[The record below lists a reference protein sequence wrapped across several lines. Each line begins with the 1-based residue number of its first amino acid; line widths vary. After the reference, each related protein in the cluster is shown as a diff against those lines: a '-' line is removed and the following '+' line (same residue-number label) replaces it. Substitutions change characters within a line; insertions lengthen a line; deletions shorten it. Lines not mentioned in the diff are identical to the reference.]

1 MPNIVIR
8 NAVPED
14 APLVID
20 FIISLAQHEGVE
32 NEINPKVG
40 ALRTHLH
47 ADANPRLYGLIAELD
62 GAPAGM
68 TLYCPSY
75 LNGTTEWVLHMHNL
89 AVFKRYRRLGVGHAL
104 VRRLAQVAYS
114 EGRLRIRIEVLENN
128 LIAKAFYDKVKAT
141 ADLPMHTLYI
151 EGDALTKLAQQ

>member
-1 MPNIVIR
+1 MPNIFIR
-8 NAVPED
+8 DAVPED

-32 NEINPKVG
+32 SEINPKVG
-40 ALRTHLH
+40 ALRMHLR

-68 TLYCPSY
+68 ALYCPSY

-89 AVFKRYRRLGVGHAL
+89 AVFKKYRRLGVGQAL
-104 VRRLAQVAYS
+104 VRRLAQVAQS
-114 EGRLRIRIEVLENN
+114 ERYLRIRIEVLENN
-128 LIAKAFYDKVKAT
+128 LIAKAFYDKIKAT
-141 ADLPMHTLYI
+141 ADLPMCTLYV
-151 EGDALTKLAQQ
+151 EGEALTRLART